1 MADKGPM
8 WVSSL
13 RQSLLMAKGNF
24 LLFLTRPISAVALIL
39 AFAFLFFHSF
49 HSYGKRK
56 GC

>member
-1 MADKGPM
+1 M
-8 WVSSL
+8 S
-13 RQSLLMAKGNF
+13 KGNF